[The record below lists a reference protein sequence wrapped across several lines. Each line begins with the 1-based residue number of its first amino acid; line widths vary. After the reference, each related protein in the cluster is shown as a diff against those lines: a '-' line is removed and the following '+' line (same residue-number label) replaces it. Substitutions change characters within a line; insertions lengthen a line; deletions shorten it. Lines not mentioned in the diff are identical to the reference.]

1 MKKVD
6 EGRIDQML
14 AELTLE
20 EKIAMI
26 HGEGIF
32 QTAGI
37 ERLGIPPLKT
47 SDGPMGVRKEFAL
60 KDWTNVYH
68 TEDKVTY
75 LPSNS
80 ALASTWNRELAYET
94 GKVLGAEARGRGKDV
109 ILAPGINIKR
119 SPLCGR
125 NFEYMS
131 EDPKLIEELVV
142 PLIQGIQEND
152 VAACVKHFAAN
163 NQETE
168 RLWVDT
174 EMEERTLR
182 EIYFPGFKAAIDK
195 GESHSLMGAYNM
207 LYGEH
212 CSQSK
217 YLLNTILREEWGYD
231 GAIISDWG
239 AIHDTKAAA
248 ESELDIEM
256 SVGPDYDEYYMA
268 NPLLHAVRNGEI
280 KEELLDIKIRNI
292 LRLML
297 RLNMLGDESRNRKA
311 GIYNAPEH
319 RESVLKTARES
330 IILLKNEEGRLP
342 IERKGLKKLA
352 VIGQNAV
359 QVHSGGGGSAEIKA
373 LYEITPLLGLKLK
386 LGGNTEVKFAPG
398 YNVPKEQEKELNW
411 QQHSLEKLSE
421 EEKRVEEEKW
431 RKAQEVAAKEREELF
446 QEAVSLAKECD
457 EVIYVGGLNHD
468 YDVEGSD
475 RSDMK
480 LPYGQDELINAILE
494 VNSDAII
501 VMIAGSPVELKD
513 WSGKAKAILWSY
525 YAGMEGGI
533 ALAEVL
539 LGDVNPS
546 GKLAETFPKELSD
559 SPAHKLGDF
568 GDRKKLIYRDG
579 VFVGYRYYDTRQVE
593 PEYAFGHGLSYTDYQ
608 YKNLN
613 IATEEKSNRS
623 LSDSDET
630 EDLCIRL
637 SFTIRNTG
645 YRDGSETAQLYVSG
659 TSSKVE
665 RPIRELK
672 EFTKKFIKAGEEI
685 SVELKLDKTAFG
697 YYDSDK
703 KCFYVEPGQYEI
715 SIGSSSRDIR
725 LTDSVTLSKEY
736 RYQ

>member
-1 MKKVD
+1 MKKVK
-6 EGRIDQML
+6 EERIEQLL

-26 HGEGIF
+26 HGEGLF

-37 ERLGIPPLKT
+37 ERLHIPPLKM

-60 KDWTNVYH
+60 KDWINIYQE
-68 TEDKVTY
+68 EDKVSY

-80 ALASTWNRELAYET
+80 ALASTWSRELAYET

-182 EIYFPGFKAAIDK
+182 EIYFPGFQAAIHK
-195 GESHSLMGAYNM
+195 GESLSLMGAYNM

-217 YLLNTILREEWGYD
+217 FLFNTILRQEWGYD

-239 AIHDTKAAA
+239 AIHDTRAAA

-256 SVGPDYDEYYMA
+256 SVGPDFDHYYMA
-268 NPLLHAVRNGEI
+268 KPLLEAVRKGEI
-280 KEELLDIKIRNI
+280 KEELIDRKIRNI

-297 RLNMLGDESRNRKA
+297 RLNMLGEESRSRKA
-311 GIYNAPEH
+311 GTYNAPEH
-319 RESVLKTARES
+319 REAALKTARES
-330 IILLKNEEGRLP
+330 IVLLKNEEGRLP
-342 IERKGLKKLA
+342 VNRKGMKTLA

-359 QVHSGGGGSAEIKA
+359 RVHSSGGGSAEIKA
-373 LYEITPLLGLKLK
+373 LYEITPLLGLMSK
-386 LGGNTEVKFAPG
+386 LGGNVEVKFAKG
-398 YNVPKEQEKELNW
+398 YDIPKAQEKELNW
-411 QQHSLEKLSE
+411 QHHSLEKLTE
-421 EEKRVEEEKW
+421 AEKQAEAEKW
-431 RKAQEVAAKEREELF
+431 RLAQEEAAKERGKLY
-446 QEAVSLAKECD
+446 QEAVSLAGECD
-457 EVIYVGGLNHD
+457 EVIFIGGLNHD

-475 RSDMK
+475 RRDMK
-480 LPYGQDELINAILE
+480 LPYGQDELIQALLE
-494 VNSDAII
+494 VKPDTII
-501 VMIAGSPVELKD
+501 VMFAGSPLEMKA

-525 YAGMEGGI
+525 YAGMEGGN

-539 LGDVNPS
+539 LGEVNPS

-568 GDRKKLIYRDG
+568 GDEKKVVYREG
-579 VFVGYRYYDTRQVE
+579 VFVGYRYYDTRCVE
-593 PEYAFGHGLSYTDYQ
+593 PEFPFGHGLSYTDYQ
-608 YKNLN
+608 YKNLT
-613 IATEEKSNRS
+613 ITVQEKSHS
-623 LSDSDET
+623 LAASGE
-630 EDLCIRL
+630 EELCIKL
-637 SFTIRNTG
+637 SFTIKNTG
-645 YRDGSETAQLYVSG
+645 TRDGSEIAQVYVSG
-659 TSSKVE
+659 SSSLVE
-665 RPIRELK
+665 RPVHELK
-672 EFTKKFIKAGEEI
+672 DFTKVFVEAGKEVK
-685 SVELKLDKTAFG
+685 VEMMLDQAAFG
-697 YYDSDK
+697 YYDTNK
-703 KCFYVEPGQYEI
+703 KCFYAEPGQYGI
-715 SIGSSSRDIR
+715 HIGSSSRDIR
-725 LTDSVTLSKEY
+725 LRDFVTLSKEY
-736 RYQ
+736 CYQ

>member
-6 EGRIDQML
+6 EGRIEQLL

-37 ERLGIPPLKT
+37 ERLQIPPLKM

-60 KDWTNVYH
+60 KDWKNIYQ
-68 TEDKVTY
+68 TEDKVSY

-142 PLIQGIQEND
+142 PLIKGIQEND

-182 EIYFPGFKAAIDK
+182 EIYFPGFKAALDR

-239 AIHDTKAAA
+239 AIHDTKAAV

-256 SVGPDYDEYYMA
+256 SVGPDYDDYYMA
-268 NPLLHAVRNGEI
+268 NPLLEAVRKGEI
-280 KEELLDIKIRNI
+280 GEELIDRKIRNI

-297 RLNMLGDESRNRKA
+297 RLNMLGEESRNRNT
-311 GIYNAPEH
+311 GTYNAPEH
-319 RESVLKTARES
+319 REAVLKAARES

-359 QVHSGGGGSAEIKA
+359 QLHSGGGGSAEIKA
-373 LYEITPLLGLKLK
+373 LYEISPLLGLKLK
-386 LGGNTEVKFAPG
+386 LGGNTEVKFALG
-398 YNVPKEQEKELNW
+398 YDIPKEQEKELNW

-421 EEKRVEEEKW
+421 EQKRVEEEKW
-431 RKAQEVAAKEREELF
+431 RQTQEEAAKEREKLF

-457 EVIYVGGLNHD
+457 EVIFIGGLNHD
-468 YDVEGSD
+468 FDVEGGD
-475 RSDMK
+475 RKDLK
-480 LPYGQDELINAILE
+480 LPYGQDELIQAILE
-494 VNSDAII
+494 VNPKAVI
-501 VMIAGSPVELKD
+501 VMIAGSPVEMKA

-525 YAGMEGGI
+525 YAGMEGGN

-539 LGDVNPS
+539 LGEVNPS

-568 GDRKKLIYRDG
+568 GDQKKLTYRDG
-579 VFVGYRYYDTRQVE
+579 VFVGYRYFDTRQVE
-593 PEYAFGHGLSYTDYQ
+593 PEYAFGHGLSYTDYE
-608 YKNLN
+608 YKNFK
-613 IATEEKSNRS
+613 ITIEEKSNES
-623 LSDSDET
+623 PGTT
-630 EDLCIRL
+630 EEADNLCVRL
-637 SFTIRNTG
+637 TFTIKNIG
-645 YRDGSETAQLYVSG
+645 NRDGSEVAQVYISG
-659 TSSKVE
+659 RSSLVE
-665 RPIRELK
+665 RPVHELK
-672 EFTKKFIKAGEEI
+672 GFTKVFIKAGEEARAEI
-685 SVELKLDKTAFG
+685 LLDKTAFG
-697 YYDSDK
+697 YYASNK
-703 KCFYVEPGQYEI
+703 KCFYAEPGQYEI
-715 SIGSSSRDIR
+715 SIGSSSRNIR
-725 LTDSVTLSKEY
+725 LTDSIALSKEY
-736 RYQ
+736 SYQ

>member
-6 EGRIDQML
+6 EGRIEQLL

-32 QTAGI
+32 QTAAI
-37 ERLGIPPLKT
+37 ERLEIPPLVM
-47 SDGPMGVRKEFAL
+47 SDGPMGVRKEFAH
-60 KDWTNVYH
+60 KDWINIYQS
-68 TEDKVTY
+68 EDKVSY

-142 PLIQGIQEND
+142 PMIKGIQEND

-174 EMEERTLR
+174 EMEERALR
-182 EIYFPGFKAAIDK
+182 EIYFPGFKAAIDR

-207 LYGEH
+207 LFGEH

-231 GAIISDWG
+231 GAVISDWG
-239 AIHDTKAAA
+239 GIHDTKAAA

-256 SVGPDYDEYYMA
+256 SVGPDFDHYYMA
-268 NPLLHAVRNGEI
+268 NPLLEAVRKGEI
-280 KEELLDIKIRNI
+280 GEELIDRKIRNI

-297 RLNMLGDESRNRKA
+297 RLNMLGEEKCNRKT
-311 GIYNAPEH
+311 GTYNAPEH
-319 RESVLKTARES
+319 REATLKTARES

-342 IERKGLKKLA
+342 MNRNGLKKLA

-359 QVHSGGGGSAEIKA
+359 QLHSVGGGSAEIKA
-373 LYEITPLLGLKLK
+373 LYEISPLLGLKLK
-386 LGGNTEVKFAPG
+386 LGGNTEVKFALG
-398 YNVPKEQEKELNW
+398 YDIPKKQEKKLNW
-411 QQHSLEKLSE
+411 QQQSLEKLSE
-421 EEKRVEEEKW
+421 EEKRANEEKW
-431 RKAQEVAAKEREELF
+431 RRIQEDAAKEREKLF
-446 QEAVSLAKECD
+446 REAVSLAEECD
-457 EVIYVGGLNHD
+457 EVIFIGGLNHD

-475 RSDMK
+475 RKDMK
-480 LPYGQDELINAILE
+480 LPYGQDELIQAILE
-494 VNSDAII
+494 VNPNAVI
-501 VMIAGSPVELKD
+501 VMIAGSPVEMKA

-539 LGDVNPS
+539 LGEVNPS

-568 GDRKKLIYRDG
+568 GDQKKLIYRDG

-593 PEYAFGHGLSYTDYQ
+593 PEYAFGHGLSYTDFQ
-608 YKNLN
+608 YKNLK
-613 IATEEKSNRS
+613 ITLEEKTNEPMNASEGT
-623 LSDSDET
+623 D
-630 EDLCIRL
+630 DLCIRL
-637 SFTIRNTG
+637 SFTIKNTG
-645 YRDGSETAQLYVSG
+645 NRDGSEIAQVYVSG
-659 TSSKVE
+659 RSSLVE
-665 RPIRELK
+665 RPVHELK
-672 EFTKKFIKAGEEI
+672 GFAKIFIKAGEEARLEI
-685 SVELKLDKTAFG
+685 LLDKTAFG
-697 YYDSDK
+697 YYATNK
-703 KCFYVEPGQYEI
+703 KCFYTEPGQYEI

-725 LTDSVTLSKEY
+725 LTDSVVLSKEY
-736 RYQ
+736 RY